1 MELMIS
7 IVPHGTFAS
16 LFAIFLLSFSYPI
29 ATEKLPFRYQVGE
42 GVLLRGLID
51 FSNHTATSDPKYQ
64 LA

>member
-1 MELMIS
+1 MALLQ
-7 IVPHGTFAS
+7 VFFAT
-16 LFAIFLLSFSYPI
+16 FLLSFSYPI